1 MGGSLR
7 SPAPKKQ
14 EHQNAP
20 DLYSNLDCHRDSG
33 SAAGVDAEGKIEI
46 GGNMRSCLL
55 KAVEEDLWRVVS
67 GFLAVAGIGIIFII
81 LLIIT

>member
-1 MGGSLR
+1 
-7 SPAPKKQ
+7 
-14 EHQNAP
+14 
-20 DLYSNLDCHRDSG
+20 
-33 SAAGVDAEGKIEI
+33 
-46 GGNMRSCLL
+46 MRSCLL